1 MTKPPETLRIALT
14 CADGTLALM
23 TFVTTEYRADGSIA
37 WSRLATR
44 GTVDAEIARASVSF
58 DPEQVPVVSWRFV
71 EESEVP
77 TDRTY
82 RNAWRDTG
90 GRIEHDMVHA
100 RELHRNLLREARA
113 PRLAA
118 LDLAYLQ
125 ADEAHDQFDKTA
137 IAQEK
142 QRLRD
147 VTLDPRIEAAQSIAE
162 LQAIGL
168 PA

>member
-37 WSRLATR
+37 WARLATR

-58 DPEQVPVVSWRFV
+58 DPEQVPVISWRFA
-71 EESEVP
+71 EESEIP

-90 GRIEHDMVHA
+90 TGVEHDMVHA

-125 ADEAHDQFDKTA
+125 ADETNAQARKEL
-137 IAQEK
+137 IAEEK

-147 VTLDPRIEAAQSIAE
+147 ITLDPRIEAVQTIAE
-162 LQAIGL
+162 LRVIEL

>member
-1 MTKPPETLRIALT
+1 M
-14 CADGTLALM
+14 
-23 TFVTTEYRADGSIA
+23 
-37 WSRLATR
+37 
-44 GTVDAEIARASVSF
+44 
-58 DPEQVPVVSWRFV
+58 SWRFV

-90 GRIEHDMVHA
+90 RIEHDMAHA

-125 ADEAHDQFDKTA
+125 ADEANDQPRKTA

-162 LQAIGL
+162 LQLVGL

>member
-37 WSRLATR
+37 WARLATR
-44 GTVDAEIARASVSF
+44 GTVDAEIARASISF
-58 DPEQVPVVSWRFV
+58 DPEQVPVISWRFA
-71 EESEVP
+71 EESEIP

-90 GRIEHDMVHA
+90 TGVEHDMVHA

-125 ADEAHDQFDKTA
+125 ADETNAQARKEL
-137 IAQEK
+137 IAEEK

-147 VTLDPRIEAAQSIAE
+147 ITLDPRIEAVQTIAE
-162 LQAIGL
+162 LRVIEL

>member
-37 WSRLATR
+37 WARLATR

-58 DPEQVPVVSWRFV
+58 DPEQVPVISWRFA
-71 EESEVP
+71 EESEIP

-90 GRIEHDMVHA
+90 TGVEHDMVHA

-125 ADEAHDQFDKTA
+125 ADETNAQARKEL
-137 IAQEK
+137 IAEEK

-147 VTLDPRIEAAQSIAE
+147 IPLDPRIEAVQTIAE
-162 LQAIGL
+162 LRVIEL

>member
-37 WSRLATR
+37 WARLATR

-58 DPEQVPVVSWRFV
+58 DPEQVPVISWRFA
-71 EESEVP
+71 EESEIP

-90 GRIEHDMVHA
+90 TGVEHDMVHA
-100 RELHRNLLREARA
+100 RELHRNLLREWRA

-125 ADEAHDQFDKTA
+125 ADEKKDESGKTL

-147 VTLDPRIEAAQSIAE
+147 VTADPRIEAAQSVAA
-162 LQAIGL
+162 LWALGL